1 MMVYTRICDLCGA
14 RAAVETA
21 TDFPEGWTTF
31 EYGPERKQGDMC
43 IHCRTFLDKG
53 INICDGAARRK
64 NAERRALEERI
75 KNFNAPFF
83 EPKGGEE

>member
-1 MMVYTRICDLCGA
+1 MMVYTRVCDLCGA

-83 EPKGGEE
+83 ETKGGEE